1 MTGSSPVIT
10 SLAAWIERERARSGR
25 IARLD
30 ELFIGIGID
39 HLPAY
44 P

>member
-1 MTGSSPVIT
+1 MT
-10 SLAAWIERERARSGR
+10 SLGGWIGRERARSGR